1 MFKLNNRFM
10 IQDIVNIIRNICLRH
25 KLVYTFRYQDDKKN
39 NAQNNYRT
47 FQCYLDTVSLHNLNI
62 TTNIFT
68 SEFQLYILSQ
78 ADGASGSTIEDVQGM
93 AFTIAVDVLA
103 ALDNW
108 DEFNGVLSIHDYSI
122 LTLDGYSDDNSVG
135 VKLSVV
141 LQVPSPL
148 NMCEYE
154 EHFDDEPH
162 EEDKDK
168 EIDVPTS
175 EVCEI
180 TINPIRLK
188 KIREC

>member
-1 MFKLNNRFM
+1 
-10 IQDIVNIIRNICLRH
+10 
-25 KLVYTFRYQDDKKN
+25 
-39 NAQNNYRT
+39 
-47 FQCYLDTVSLHNLNI
+47 LNI

-78 ADGASGSTIEDVQGM
+78 ADGTSGNTIEDVQGM

-108 DEFNGVLSIHDYSI
+108 DEFNGVLSVHDYSI

-162 EEDKDK
+162 EEEQDK

-175 EVCEI
+175 EVGQLDI
-180 TINPIRLK
+180 TPIKLPRS
-188 KIREC
+188 RTC